1 MAGYQPPFT
10 ITNRMVGLVSE
21 IAEKIGRLDRNKSLD
36 MKPHLRRNNRIR
48 SIHSSLAIEAN
59 SLSIDA
65 VRGVIDGKTVFGP
78 EKEIQEV
85 KNAYNAYDALGK
97 FDPFSIDELKRLH
110 GIMTYLTVNESGQF
124 RHGENI
130 LYEGDF
136 PLGEEHQAVWHSIKP
151 RAYKLGRE
159 TAHDSDGLHQLG
171 FNGFLPHIGLLCSG
185 NRKIPLRA
193 YMRVSRAD
201 DLYFLH
207 LSIYKKC

>member
-85 KNAYNAYDALGK
+85 KNAYKAYDALGK

-110 GIMTYLTVNESGQF
+110 GIMTYLTVAESGQF
-124 RHGENI
+124 RR
-130 LYEGDF
+130 
-136 PLGEEHQAVWHSIKP
+136 GEEGVFAGDQCIFCLLYTSPSP
-151 RAYKLGRE
+151 RDLG
-159 TAHDSDGLHQLG
+159 
-171 FNGFLPHIGLLCSG
+171 
-185 NRKIPLRA
+185 
-193 YMRVSRAD
+193 
-201 DLYFLH
+201 
-207 LSIYKKC
+207 

>member
-1 MAGYQPPFT
+1 MAGYQPPFM

-59 SLSIDA
+59 SLPIDA
-65 VRGVIDGKTVFGP
+65 VRGVIDGRTVLGP

-85 KNAYNAYDALGK
+85 KNAYKAYDALGR

-124 RHGENI
+124 RHGEEGVFAGDQCIFMAPPAIRVPALMEDLFSWMKQASKEVHPLI
-130 LYEGDF
+130 LSSVFHYEFVFIHPFADGNGRMAVF
-136 PLGEEHQAVWHSIKP
+136 GKQA
-151 RAYKLGRE
+151 
-159 TAHDSDGLHQLG
+159 
-171 FNGFLPHIGLLCSG
+171 CSACG
-185 NRKIPLRA
+185 IQYSSTCR
-193 YMRVSRAD
+193 
-201 DLYFLH
+201 
-207 LSIYKKC
+207 

>member
-1 MAGYQPPFT
+1 MAGYQPPFM

-65 VRGVIDGKTVFGP
+65 VRGVIDGRTVLGP

-85 KNAYNAYDALGK
+85 KNAYKAYDALGR
-97 FDPFSIDELKRLH
+97 FDPFSIDELKCLH

-124 RHGENI
+124 RHGE
-130 LYEGDF
+130 EGVFAGDQCIF
-136 PLGEEHQAVWHSIKP
+136 MAPPAI
-151 RAYKLGRE
+151 
-159 TAHDSDGLHQLG
+159 
-171 FNGFLPHIGLLCSG
+171 
-185 NRKIPLRA
+185 
-193 YMRVSRAD
+193 RVPALME
-201 DLYFLH
+201 DLFH
-207 LSIYKKC
+207 G